1 MNLVYG
7 STENENIGQTDWKED
22 NVVSMVNCMCWVLYY
37 ADKNNNIGNIIILY
51 YHNYQHE
58 KCMKPTLI
66 NIYIFC
72 LLQKF

>member
-7 STENENIGQTDWKED
+7 STENENIGQNWKED

-51 YHNYQHE
+51 YHNYRYE
-58 KCMKPTLI
+58 KWIKTALI
-66 NIYIFC
+66 WIFTFYMNIGI
-72 LLQKF
+72 